1 MQSLRAEGLTST
13 YGEKDLFKD
22 VSFLI
27 KEHDRIGLIGVNG
40 SGKTSLLNVIAGVTS
55 PEKGSFE
62 KPNDYSMGYLL
73 QQPQLDPDK
82 DILDAVLAGD
92 QPLFRLIRGY
102 ERALQIVSKHPEDQ
116 SALNRLNDLQAKM
129 DQQNAWEVQSRVETV
144 LTQLKI
150 KDMNQKIGQMS
161 GGQQKRVGLAQV
173 LIQQPDLLL
182 LDEPTNHLDFDSIIW
197 LQDYLAQYRGAVL
210 VVTHD
215 RYFLDKVTNHI
226 WELSFGKLYKYDG
239 NYQEY
244 VQQKAE
250 REELASS
257 AEHKRQQLYKK
268 ELAWMRTGAKARSTK
283 QKGRIN
289 RFNKLSQ
296 QVGKL
301 KTEDNVEIGL
311 GSQRLGKD
319 VLSMKDVNLK
329 LGNHQLLAHFDW
341 LVKPGDRIGI
351 TGENGAGKSSLL
363 NVIAGQLPVDSGV
376 VKIGE
381 TVKLGY
387 YTQKTEPIDE
397 DMRMINYLSQVADSV
412 TDANGQRVSVTQL
425 LERFLFPRFMHGTL
439 IRKLSGGEKRRLYLL
454 KILMQ
459 QPNVL
464 LLDEPT
470 NDLDIST
477 LTVLEDYIANF
488 NGTVITVSHDR
499 YFLDKVASDLLIF
512 DGNAKIERYT
522 GRFTDYLS
530 QKLAA
535 KKKPVKQKTNNS
547 KKQGQNG
554 QQKST
559 AKKSKLTY
567 KEKLEWRDLEPALDK
582 LDHQIKAVEQEMAEN
597 GNNYDKLADLQKQLD
612 SLNQESDEKM
622 KRWEYLSQFVDN
634 DQL

>member
-1 MQSLRAEGLTST
+1 MQTLRAEGLTST
-13 YGEKDLFKD
+13 YGEKTLFKD
-22 VSFLI
+22 ISFLI

-40 SGKTSLLNVIAGVTS
+40 SGKTSLLNVIAGVNS
-55 PEKGSFE
+55 AEAGSFD
-62 KPNDYSMGYLL
+62 KPKDYTMGYLL
-73 QQPQLDPDK
+73 QQPKLDPKK
-82 DILDAVLAGD
+82 DILDAVLAGN
-92 QPLFRLIRGY
+92 QPLFRLIRQY
-102 ERALQIVSKHPEDQ
+102 ERALQAVSHHPEDQ
-116 SALNRLNDLQAKM
+116 SALGKLNDLQLKM

-150 KDMNQKIGQMS
+150 TDMNQQIGQMS
-161 GGQQKRVGLAQV
+161 GGQQKRIGLAQV

-197 LQDYLAQYRGAVL
+197 LQDYLAKYRGAVL

-215 RYFLDKVTNHI
+215 RYFLDEVTNHI
-226 WELSFGKLYKYDG
+226 WELSFGKLYQYDG

-244 VQQKAE
+244 VRQKAE
-250 REELASS
+250 REEKEAN

-289 RFNKLSQ
+289 RFHELSQ
-296 QVGKL
+296 QVGNL
-301 KTEDNVEIGL
+301 KTEGNVDIGL

-319 VLSMKDVNLK
+319 VLTMKHVNLK
-329 LGNHQLLAHFDW
+329 LGNHQLLKDFNW

-363 NVIAGQLPVDSGV
+363 NVIAGKVPVDSGV
-376 VKIGE
+376 VKLGE

-387 YTQKTEPIDE
+387 YTQQTEPIDE

-477 LTVLEDYIANF
+477 LTVLEDYIDNF

-499 YFLDKVASDLLIF
+499 YFLDKVATDLLIF

-522 GRFTDYLS
+522 GLFTDYLS
-530 QKLAA
+530 QHLS
-535 KKKPVKQKTNNS
+535 S
-547 KKQGQNG
+547 KKSSPSKTVNKAKE
-554 QQKST
+554 KSKP
-559 AKKSKLTY
+559 KKDATTEKTKLTY
-567 KEKLEWRDLEPALDK
+567 KEKLEWKDLEPALDK
-582 LDHQIKAVEQEMAEN
+582 LDQQIKDVQQQMAAN
-597 GNNYDKLADLQKQLD
+597 GSNYDKLAELQKQLD
-612 SLNQESDEKM
+612 QLNNENEKKM
-622 KRWEYLSQFVDN
+622 QRWEYLSQYVDN

>member
-612 SLNQESDEKM
+612 SLNQESDKKM